1 MHFAKRILPWVLLV
15 LMAESATSQKFDL
28 DAAKR
33 IQDAASRTLR
43 HRIFQQTIV
52 AAVDNPRNASKVA
65 FSIDCRRPGMGDRAK
80 ATNQLNFSPYIR
92 RPGRNRSSA
101 GPFLRLAW
109 RHNWKTHCAP
119 CVKSTNHVRRVVES
133 KILQRRGREA

>member
-43 HRIFQQTIV
+43 PRIFQQY
-52 AAVDNPRNASKVA
+52 N
-65 FSIDCRRPGMGDRAK
+65 C
-80 ATNQLNFSPYIR
+80 
-92 RPGRNRSSA
+92 
-101 GPFLRLAW
+101 
-109 RHNWKTHCAP
+109 
-119 CVKSTNHVRRVVES
+119 
-133 KILQRRGREA
+133 RRGRQSAKCQQSRIFDRLPAPWYGG